1 MSIVRVIWSVLTPQQ
16 RRTAGIL
23 LLLMLVGTVLE
34 MLSIGLVLPALSLIA
49 GESSRLPAL
58 LDAWFGRLGKPST
71 PGFLLATLG
80 LLAAVYAIKATF
92 LLLVAYWQTRFVANL
107 QATTSRR
114 LFQLFLSQPW
124 TFHLQRNS
132 AELLRTI
139 NDVQGFAQICT
150 LLILALTELLV
161 MFGLVGL
168 LLWLEPTG
176 TLVSAGLLIAV
187 GWLYDRIAR
196 RRTKRWGE
204 LRRDD
209 AQRSIKHLQQGL
221 GGAKDVKL
229 MGCERAFIDRF
240 RIYSDRLATTAAKQS
255 LIDQVPRQL
264 FELLAVLALL
274 VLAAVM
280 VWEGRSARA
289 LIPMLGL
296 FATVAF
302 RLLPSINRMVA
313 SLQTLHY
320 HDATIQGIAG
330 ELAAEAAAPEQPAAA
345 PQPLP
350 FADAITLEAVTYAYP
365 GGRGPALQDVS
376 LRIPH
381 DVSVGFVGG
390 SGAGKSTLV
399 DVILGL
405 LPPTAGRVCVDG
417 RDVQD
422 HLRGWQSQVGYVA
435 QSIYLCDDTI
445 RANVAFGV
453 PDCEIDDAAVRRA
466 IKSAQLDA
474 FVDGLPDGLE
484 TIVGERGVR
493 LSGGQRQRIGIARAL
508 YRDPQV
514 LVLDEATSAL
524 DVETE
529 KEVMAAVNS
538 LHGAKTLIIV
548 AHRLSTVA
556 DCDLLYRLDRGR
568 IAQSGTVREV
578 IAS

>member
-1 MSIVRVIWSVLTPQQ
+1 MTTARIIWSVLTPQQ
-16 RRTAGIL
+16 RRSAVFL

-34 MLSIGLVLPALSLIA
+34 MLSIGLVLPTLSLIA
-49 GESSRLPAL
+49 GEAARLPAPVEG
-58 LDAWFGRLGKPST
+58 WVGRLGKPST
-71 PGFLLATLG
+71 PGFLLAALG
-80 LLAAVYAIKATF
+80 LLAAMYAVKAAF
-92 LLLVAYWQTRFVANL
+92 LLFVSFWQTRFVAGV

-114 LFQLFLSQPW
+114 LFQLYLDQPW

-132 AELLRTI
+132 SELVRTI
-139 NDVQGFAQICT
+139 GDVQGFAHICT
-150 LLILALTELLV
+150 ILILAVTELLV

-176 TLVSAGLLIAV
+176 TLVAAGLLVGA
-187 GWLYDRIAR
+187 GWLYDRLAR
-196 RRTKRWGE
+196 RRTRQWGK
-204 LRRDD
+204 LRREDG
-209 AQRSIKHLQQGL
+209 QESIKHLQQGL
-221 GGAKDVKL
+221 GGAKDVKIL
-229 MGCERAFIDRF
+229 GCEREFVARF
-240 RIYSDRLATTAAKQS
+240 RTHSDRLATTAANQS

-264 FELLAVLALL
+264 FELLAVVALL

-302 RLLPSINRMVA
+302 RLLPSVNRMVA
-313 SLQTLHY
+313 SLQTLHF
-320 HDATIQGIAG
+320 HDAAIQGIAD
-330 ELAAEAAAPEQPAAA
+330 ELGREAPPMPTAAGP
-345 PQPLP
+345 PLV
-350 FADAITLEAVTYAYP
+350 FADAITLEAVDYAYP
-365 GGRGPALQDVS
+365 GSREPALRQLS

-381 DVSVGFVGG
+381 DASVGFVGG

-417 RDVQD
+417 RDIRES
-422 HLRGWQSQVGYVA
+422 LPAWQAQVGYVA

-453 PDCEIDDAAVRRA
+453 PEREIDDAAVWRA
-466 IKSAQLDA
+466 LKSARLDA
-474 FVDGLPDGLE
+474 FVDELPDRLE
-484 TIVGERGVR
+484 TFVGERGVR

-556 DCDLLYRLDRGR
+556 DCDLLYRFERGR
-568 IAQSGTVREV
+568 VVQSGSASEV
-578 IAS
+578 LSP

>member
-1 MSIVRVIWSVLTPQQ
+1 MTTARIVWSVLTPQQ
-16 RRTAGIL
+16 RRSAFSL
-23 LLLMLVGTVLE
+23 LLLMLIGTVLE
-34 MLSIGLVLPALSLIA
+34 MFSIGLVLPTLSLIA
-49 GESSRLPAL
+49 GGNSRLPAVL
-58 LDAWFGRLGKPST
+58 EGWVGRLGQPST
-71 PGFLLATLG
+71 PGFLLAALG
-80 LLAAVYAIKATF
+80 ILAAMYMIKAAF
-92 LLLVAYWQTRFVANL
+92 LLFVAFWQTRFVAAV

-114 LFQLFLSQPW
+114 LFQLYLAQPW

-132 AELLRTI
+132 SELVRTI
-139 NDVQGFAQICT
+139 NDVQGFAHICT
-150 LLILALTELLV
+150 ILILAFTELLV
-161 MFGLVGL
+161 MVGLVGL

-176 TLVSAGLLIAV
+176 TLVAAGLIIGA
-187 GWLYDRIAR
+187 GWLYDRLAR
-196 RRTKRWGE
+196 RRTRRWGR
-204 LRRDD
+204 LRREDS
-209 AQRSIKHLQQGL
+209 QKSIKHLQQGL
-221 GGAKDVKL
+221 GGAKDVKIL
-229 MGCERAFIDRF
+229 GCEREFVARF
-240 RIYSDRLATTAAKQS
+240 RAHSDRLATTAANQS

-264 FELLAVLALL
+264 FELLAVVALL

-280 VWEGRSARA
+280 VWEGRTARS
-289 LIPMLGL
+289 LVPMLGL

-302 RLLPSINRMVA
+302 RLLPSVNRMVA

-320 HDATIQGIAG
+320 HDATIQGIAN
-330 ELAAEAAAPEQPAAA
+330 ELRREAPPTPMTAGP
-345 PQPLP
+345 PLA
-350 FADAITLEAVTYAYP
+350 FADAITLEAVDYAYP
-365 GGRGPALQDVS
+365 GSREPSLRNVS

-381 DVSVGFVGG
+381 DASVGFVGG

-417 RDVQD
+417 RDIRES
-422 HLRGWQSQVGYVA
+422 LPAWQSQVGYVA

-453 PDCEIDDAAVRRA
+453 PEREIDDAAVWRA
-466 IKSAQLDA
+466 LKSAQLDT
-474 FVDGLPDGLE
+474 FVDELPEGLE
-484 TIVGERGVR
+484 TFVGERGVR

-556 DCDLLYRLDRGR
+556 DCDLLYRFEKGR
-568 IAQSGTVREV
+568 VVQSGSASEV
-578 IAS
+578 LSP

>member
-1 MSIVRVIWSVLTPQQ
+1 MSTVRAIWSVLTPQQ
-16 RRTAGIL
+16 RRSAFYL

-49 GESSRLPAL
+49 GDASRLPAPI
-58 LDAWFGRLGKPST
+58 DAWIVRLGKPSS
-71 PGFLLATLG
+71 PGFLLTALG
-80 LLAAVYAIKATF
+80 ILCAVYAFKSVF
-92 LLLVAYWQTRFVANL
+92 LLFVAFWQTRFAAAV

-114 LFQLFLSQPW
+114 LFQIYLSQPW

-132 AELLRTI
+132 AELVRSI
-139 NDVQGFAQICT
+139 NDAQGFAFICT
-150 LLILALTELLV
+150 VLIVTLTECLV
-161 MFGLVGL
+161 MIGLVGL
-168 LLWLEPTG
+168 LLWLEPAG
-176 TLVSAGLLIAV
+176 TLVAAGLLIGA
-187 GWLYDRIAR
+187 GWLYDSVAR
-196 RRTKRWGE
+196 RRTRRWGM
-204 LRRDD
+204 LRRED
-209 AQRSIKHLQQGL
+209 AQQSIKHLQQGL
-221 GGAKDVKL
+221 GGAKDVKI
-229 MGCERAFIDRF
+229 MGCEQAFVDRF
-240 RIYSDRLATTAAKQS
+240 RTHSDRLATTAANLS

-264 FELLAVLALL
+264 FELLAVVALL
-274 VLAAVM
+274 TLAAVM

-289 LIPMLGL
+289 LVPMLGL

-302 RLLPSINRMVA
+302 RLLPSVNRML
-313 SLQTLHY
+313 SSRQTLHF
-320 HDATIQGIAG
+320 HTVTIQEIAR
-330 ELAAEAAAPEQPAAA
+330 ELATEERGPAPAADRGL
-345 PQPLP
+345 LP
-350 FADAITLEAVTYAYP
+350 FARAITLEAVTYAYP
-365 GGRGPALQDVS
+365 GGHEPALREVS

-381 DVSVGFVGG
+381 DASVGFVGG

-417 RDVQD
+417 RDVRGA
-422 HLRGWQSQVGYVA
+422 LRAWQSQVGYVA

-453 PDCEIDDAAVRRA
+453 PEEEIDDAAVRRA
-466 IKSAQLDA
+466 LRSAQLDA
-474 FVDGLPDGLE
+474 FVDALPDGLQ
-484 TIVGERGVR
+484 THVGERGVR

-524 DVETE
+524 DIETE

-556 DCDLLYRLDRGR
+556 DCDILYRLDRGR
-568 IAQSGTVREV
+568 VTQSGSVSEV
-578 IAS
+578 IAP